1 MQQFG
6 PFSRPLMALTWRKPG
21 SCFPQNCRPSKFQGA
36 SFRACECERGASA
49 SGPKQVSVCA
59 GDKLF
64 AGLRGM
70 AELLPAGLIQRAG
83 RVLPMAGPPEAGSAA
98 KGHLPAIS
106 HPMQVQYTAYIPI
119 IVGQGSQRDDLDLTD
134 WLKPKPTGGRL

>member
-1 MQQFG
+1 MCLVWLMRVERVMERV
-6 PFSRPLMALTWRKPG
+6 PHALLHRAPRSVRPLMALTWRKPG

-83 RVLPMAGPPEAGSAA
+83 RVLY
-98 KGHLPAIS
+98 
-106 HPMQVQYTAYIPI
+106 Q
-119 IVGQGSQRDDLDLTD
+119 SQL
-134 WLKPKPTGGRL
+134 